1 MIKTAIFDL
10 DGTLCDTISDLAD
23 SVNYALEQMGC
34 EKRSLADIKSFV
46 GNGIH
51 NLITLSLPKEKRSEQ
66 DINTAKKFFFEYYKV
81 HFADKTVAFDGI
93 IQMLL
98 ALKQKGIQLAVCSNK
113 EDSMAAAVVK
123 KLFGDTF
130 DIVLGQSDSFPLKPE
145 PESTLHIIEKLG
157 SKQEHTAFIGDSD
170 VDIITAKNA
179 GVYSIG
185 VTWGFR
191 SKKELIENGCTAIAE
206 SPWDIVKIIDNQN
219 IC

>member
-23 SVNYALEQMGC
+23 SVNFALGQMGC
-34 EKRSLADIKSFV
+34 EKRSLEEIMSFV

-51 NLITLSLPKEKRSEQ
+51 NLVTLSLPKQKRSEQ
-66 DINTAKKFFFEYYKV
+66 DINAAKKFFFEYYKV

-93 IQMLL
+93 MQMLL

-113 EDSMAAAVVK
+113 EDSMAREVVK

-130 DIVLGQSDSFPLKPE
+130 DIVLGQSDRFPLKPA
-145 PESTLHIIEKLG
+145 PESTLYIIEKLG
-157 SKQEHTAFIGDSD
+157 SKQEQTAFIGDSD
-170 VDIITAKNA
+170 VDIKTAKNA
-179 GVYSIG
+179 EVYSIG

-206 SPWDIVKIIDNQN
+206 SPSDIVKIIENQN